1 MKRALKMVALVLAG
15 LLLAAGL
22 WDVATHDRAAWAA
35 DYERIKA
42 GMARHYANLDWAR
55 DHRRLD
61 LAALDRRTR
70 ARIDGS
76 WSRLQAYGALRDFV
90 AAFDD
95 PHLALE
101 WRSSEAPDG
110 GSGPAAADP
119 PAGAD
124 CAAAGYA
131 EADHNFPAHLAA
143 FGGWQPA
150 DLDFPTGS
158 VGDTGIIR
166 ISSFAERDYAAACAR
181 VFRPGMSERRLQLAV
196 RAELQRGLVAAIERL
211 RARGVRRLLIDLSGN
226 GGGSEWDREAAR
238 LFTGRAMRRA
248 EPRLAGPA
256 CDRRAIWAGAR
267 PCPVFAGADEVAT
280 LAGVG
285 AWTGPILVLVDGGTA
300 SAAEEFAGWLRDN
313 EVARLIGRTTMGA
326 GCGYVDGAAPVALEA
341 APLVLK
347 MPNCARFTA
356 AGRNE
361 IEGWP
366 PDIALPDPGVDR
378 DGWARGLAAALGR
391 AR

>member
-1 MKRALKMVALVLAG
+1 MTRFLKRAGLVLVG

-22 WDVATHDRAAWAA
+22 WDMATHDRAAWAA

-76 WSRLQAYGALRDFV
+76 WSRLQAYWALSDFV
-90 AAFDD
+90 GAFND
-95 PHLALE
+95 PHLELE
-101 WRSSEAPDG
+101 WGSPDAAAGGGEAG
-110 GSGPAAADP
+110 ADP

-131 EADHNFPAHLAA
+131 EGDHNFPAHVAA
-143 FGGWQPA
+143 LGGWPPG
-150 DLDFPTGS
+150 DRDFPTAS
-158 VGDTGIIR
+158 IGDTGIIR
-166 ISSFAERDYAAACAR
+166 ISSFSERDYAAACAR
-181 VFRPGMSERRLQLAV
+181 VFRPNMGERRLQLAV
-196 RAELQRGLVAAIERL
+196 RAELQRGLVAAIGRL
-211 RARGVRRLLIDLSGN
+211 KARGVRRLLIDLSGN

-238 LFTGRAMRRA
+238 LFTGRSMRRA
-248 EPRLAGPA
+248 EPRLAEPA
-256 CDRRAIWAGAR
+256 CDRRAVWSGAR
-267 PCPVFAGADEVAT
+267 PCPAFAGGGEVAT
-280 LAGVG
+280 LQGVG
-285 AWTGPILVLVDGGTA
+285 AWTGPVLVLVDGGTA

-313 EVARLIGRTTMGA
+313 GVARLVGRTTMGA
-326 GCGYVDGAAPVALEA
+326 GCGYVNGGAPVALEA

-366 PDIALPDPGVDR
+366 PDIALPDPETDR

>member
-1 MKRALKMVALVLAG
+1 MKRVLKIAALALAG

-22 WDVATHDRAAWAA
+22 WDVGTHDRAAWAA
-35 DYERIKA
+35 DYERMKS

-76 WSRLQAYGALRDFV
+76 WSRLQAYWALRDFV
-90 AAFDD
+90 AAFND

-101 WRSSEAPDG
+101 WRASGAP
-110 GSGPAAADP
+110 PAAAADP
-119 PAGAD
+119 PAGPD
-124 CAAAGYA
+124 CATAGY
-131 EADHNFPAHLAA
+131 EESDHNFPAHLAA
-143 FGGWQPA
+143 LGGWAPG
-150 DLDFPTGS
+150 DRDFPTAS
-158 VGDTGIIR
+158 AGDTGIIR
-166 ISSFAERDYAAACAR
+166 ISSFSERDYAAACAR
-181 VFRPGMSERRLQLAV
+181 VFRPNMSERRLQLAV
-196 RAELQRGLVAAIERL
+196 RAELQRGLVAAIGRL
-211 RARGVRRLLIDLSGN
+211 KARGVRRLLIDLSGN

-238 LFTGRAMRRA
+238 LFTSRRMRRA
-248 EPRLAGPA
+248 EPRLAAPA
-256 CDRRAIWAGAR
+256 CERGAVWAGAR
-267 PCPVFAGADEVAT
+267 PCPVFAGGGEVAT
-280 LAGVG
+280 LNGIG
-285 AWTGPILVLVDGGTA
+285 AWTGPVLVLVDGGTA

-313 EVARLIGRTTMGA
+313 GVARLAGRTTMGA
-326 GCGYVDGAAPVALEA
+326 GCGYVDGGAPVALEA

-366 PDIALPDPGVDR
+366 PDFALPDPETDR

-391 AR
+391 TR